1 PQAARPLLDALA
13 RHEPHDTPYGESVF
27 AMAMD
32 SADQINRQLRLRNRL
47 LRALKILRNQLE
59 ESVNEQPA
67 IEAKLAA
74 LDEPEIPHKLVLAHR
89 QIRRLEREI
98 IDLGRQLE
106 KLEKKR
112 TRLKQA
118 SVAVSFDEAESL
130 VIAMAGIKQPIKQKK
145 QEIAEH
151 EGRFGDIVA
160 QHD

>member
-1 PQAARPLLDALA
+1 
-13 RHEPHDTPYGESVF
+13 
-27 AMAMD
+27 
-32 SADQINRQLRLRNRL
+32 
-47 LRALKILRNQLE
+47 
-59 ESVNEQPA
+59 
-67 IEAKLAA
+67 
-74 LDEPEIPHKLVLAHR
+74 IPHKLVLAHR

-130 VIAMAGIKQPIKQKK
+130 VIAMAGIKQTIKQKK
-145 QEIAEH
+145 QEIAKH

-160 QHD
+160 QHDRDRETSKELLTDSLPQQVTGYHLKELARCFSTDILEQNR